1 MTFCEPWGYC
11 PLRHILQKGFGSTIG
26 VKFAVCNIA
35 VRPHYI
41 MVLDLRDVFA
51 KVRSISLNCDLP
63 FDDYTVYGDNPVSNL
78 HFIGS
83 IENRADVVT
92 LSGKATYT
100 YTAPCDRCAEVASK
114 AYSLDINHI
123 IVNELSNDDA
133 DEEIVVTEN
142 MSLELDELIRSDVIL
157 NLPTKFLCRDDCK
170 GVCPGCGKRLN
181 FEECVCK
188 PEIDPRLE
196 KLSEFFSDDTEDND

>member
-1 MTFCEPWGYC
+1 MTFCEPWGYWL
-11 PLRHILQKGFGSTIG
+11 LRDYFTERVRRLIG
-26 VKFAVCNIA
+26 AIRAFCIVPV
-35 VRPHYI
+35 PPQYI

-51 KVRSISLNCDLP
+51 NVRSISIDCDLP
-63 FDDYTVYGDNPVSNL
+63 FDDFAVYGENPVSNL
-78 HFIGS
+78 HFCGS
-83 IENRADVVT
+83 VENRADVVT
-92 LSGKATYT
+92 LSGTATYT
-100 YTAPCDRCAEVASK
+100 YTAPCDRCAEVVSK
-114 AYSLDINHI
+114 DYELHINHV

-142 MSLELDELIRSDVIL
+142 MALELDELIRSDVIL
-157 NLPTKFLCRDDCK
+157 NLPTKFLCRDDCR

-196 KLSEFFSDDTEDND
+196 KLSEFFADDSEQND

>member
-1 MTFCEPWGYC
+1 
-11 PLRHILQKGFGSTIG
+11 
-26 VKFAVCNIA
+26 
-35 VRPHYI
+35 

-51 KVRSISLNCDLP
+51 NIRSIPLDCDLP
-63 FDDYTVYGDNPVSNL
+63 FDDYTVCGDNPVSKL
-78 HFIGS
+78 HFAGC

-114 AYSLDINHI
+114 DYCLPINHV
-123 IVNELSNDDA
+123 IVNELSNEDA
-133 DEEIVVTEN
+133 DEEMVVTEN
-142 MSLELDELIRSDVIL
+142 MALELDELIRSDVIL
-157 NLPTKFLCRDDCK
+157 NLPSKFLCRPDCK

-181 FEECVCK
+181 YEECICK

-196 KLSEFFSDDTEDND
+196 KLSEFFSDDSTKND